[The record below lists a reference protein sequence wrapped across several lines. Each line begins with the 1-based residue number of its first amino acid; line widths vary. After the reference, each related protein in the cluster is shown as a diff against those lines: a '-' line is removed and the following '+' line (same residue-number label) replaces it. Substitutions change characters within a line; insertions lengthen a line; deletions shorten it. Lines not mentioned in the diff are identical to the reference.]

1 MAKTIEG
8 VIGFVGNPAANYIQ
22 QINDGTTT
30 HDIAVKSGI
39 TFFNGANDQ
48 TAGFTWDGTQPLE
61 VVIPSVTDII
71 QDPVRLVGTVGSN
84 GQLPAAPYSPAK
96 GDLLY
101 ITADCTFAPT
111 NEACEAGDMAIYD
124 GSAWHVIQ
132 GENQVML
139 AGTVDASGNYG
150 VVLSE
155 TAAKVL
161 EVEGKDLNLSVNY
174 SDILGKVS
182 AFGNAAVE
190 IALSNGQTVVSGKYL
205 TLSKTEG
212 TASDITTA
220 VSIDLPTALADG
232 AVTISDKVL
241 VSGDFTFT
249 EGSFPTISKN
259 AAAITVNAS
268 HNMTIVAS
276 GTGDFVTG
284 VTAIKAAALE
294 DGDATTNDIAYVAGL
309 SAISGKSFISGI
321 HAHTA
326 ADGDTAPDFTV
337 PGVVTA
343 DASANTFA
351 TGWGAEAAS
360 GDVVSS
366 IAVGAV
372 TGEFVTGLS
381 GNGTSVL
388 TSVTFGDA
396 EQDSTRQWFVTGLGT
411 GTDVVT
417 DVTVGE
423 TSLVSDNSSSF
434 ASNAFVSASV
444 NASHVLVFGSAAFM
458 TPVAISRASDT
469 ITKGGLTKGGVKLTG
484 FSSASD
490 TLLKA
495 SVNQAETTISYK
507 SLSTGAVTLSQ
518 DTTGF
523 HFDKAEGAAY
533 SAVMG
538 YKKVTVTTA
547 DVVKAGAALD
557 NTAITANIPA
567 DTVAVGLNAGT
578 LPSLA
583 IAAPTGTI
591 AGTVGTALT
600 TSSVSWLAVDSAK
613 KNIAGADTWALVEA
627 ADAGEGV
634 VEVAKA
640 GTYDVS
646 GTTEIEANS
655 FVADVKVSGTS
666 IVTPAN
672 NG

>member
-1 MAKTIEG
+1 MAKKTISG
-8 VIGFVGNPAANYIQ
+8 VNVGLVGESTANYIK
-22 QINDGTTT
+22 QISDGTTA
-30 HDIAVKSGI
+30 HDLALTKGI
-39 TFFNGANDQ
+39 SFFNGNDGE
-48 TAGFTWDGTQPLE
+48 AIVWDGTQAIE

-71 QDPVRLVGTVGSN
+71 QDPVRMVGTVGSN
-84 GQLPAAPYSPAK
+84 GNLPDGLTPSK

-101 ITADCTFAPT
+101 ITADCTFQG
-111 NEACEAGDMAIYD
+111 EACEAGDMAIYD
-124 GSAWHVIQ
+124 GEAWHVIQ
-132 GENQVML
+132 GENQIKF
-139 AGTVDASGNYG
+139 ATVDASGNSS

-161 EVEGKDLNLSVNY
+161 DLEGKDLNLSVNY
-174 SDILGKVS
+174 SDILGKIS
-182 AFGNAAVE
+182 ATGNPQISRPLA
-190 IALSNGQTVVSGKYL
+190 NGQTVVAGKYL
-205 TLSKTEG
+205 TLSSAAGE
-212 TASDITTA
+212 ASDITTA
-220 VSIDLPTALADG
+220 VSIDLPTALANG

-249 EGSFPTISKN
+249 SGSFPTISKN

-268 HNMTIVAS
+268 HNMTIAAS

-284 VTAIKAAALE
+284 VTAIKAVSLVA
-294 DGDATTNDIAYVAGL
+294 GDDVTNDIAYVAGL

-321 HAHTA
+321 HAHTE
-326 ADGDTAPDFTV
+326 ADGQTAPDFTV

-343 DASANTFA
+343 DTSVNTFV
-351 TGWGAEAAS
+351 TGLEDSAS
-360 GDVVSS
+360 GLVSS

-396 EQDSTRQWFVTGLGT
+396 AQDTTREWFVTGLNTT

-417 DVTVGE
+417 DVTVGA
-423 TSLVSDNSSSF
+423 TSLVADNSSSF
-434 ASNAFVSASV
+434 ASNAMVSASV
-444 NASHVLVFGSAAFM
+444 NASHVLVFNTGSFM
-458 TPVAISRASDT
+458 TPVKISKTADT

-490 TLLKA
+490 ALSKG
-495 SVNQAETTISYK
+495 SVSQAETTISYK
-507 SLSTGAVTLSQ
+507 SLTTGAVTLSQ

-547 DVVKAGAALD
+547 DVVKAGAVLE
-557 NTAITANIPA
+557 NVAITANIPA
-567 DTVAVGLNAGT
+567 DSVAVGLNAGT

-583 IAAPTGTI
+583 IAVPTGTI
-591 AGTVGTALT
+591 SGTVGTALT
-600 TSSVSWLAVDSAK
+600 TESKSWLAVDSAK
-613 KNIAGADTWALVEA
+613 KSIAGAATWSLVETSVA
-627 ADAGEGV
+627 AEGI
-634 VEVAKA
+634 EVAEA
-640 GTYDVS
+640 GTYQ
-646 GTTEIEANS
+646 TTGNVVIPADT
-655 FVADVKVSGTS
+655 FVAQVLVSGTS
-666 IVTPAN
+666 VVTPAN

>member
-1 MAKTIEG
+1 MAKKTISG
-8 VIGFVGNPAANYIQ
+8 VNVGLVGESTVNYIK
-22 QINDGTTT
+22 QISDGTTA
-30 HDIAVKSGI
+30 HDLALTKGI
-39 TFFNGANDQ
+39 SFFNGNDGD
-48 TAGFTWDGTQPLE
+48 AIVWDGTQAIE

-71 QDPVRLVGTVGSN
+71 QDPVRMVGTVSDGS
-84 GQLPAAPYSPAK
+84 LPAGLTPSK

-101 ITADCTFAPT
+101 ITNDCTFQGV
-111 NEACEAGDMAIYD
+111 ACEAGDMAIYD

-132 GENQVML
+132 GENQVSF
-139 AGTVDASGNYG
+139 ATVDASGNSS

-161 EVEGKDLNLSVNY
+161 DVEGKALNLSVNY

-182 AFGNAAVE
+182 AFGNAQISRPLA
-190 IALSNGQTVVSGKYL
+190 NGQTVVSGKYL
-205 TLSKTEG
+205 TLSSTAGE
-212 TASDITTA
+212 ASDITTA

-249 EGSFPTISKN
+249 SGSFPTISKN

-268 HNMTIVAS
+268 HNMTIAAS
-276 GTGDFVTG
+276 GNGDFVTG
-284 VTAIKAAALE
+284 VTAIKAVALE
-294 DGDATTNDIAYVAGL
+294 DGDSTTNNIAYVAGL

-321 HAHTA
+321 HAHTE
-326 ADGDTAPDFTV
+326 ADGQTNPDFTV

-343 DASANTFA
+343 DSATNTFV
-351 TGWGAEAAS
+351 TGVEDSAS
-360 GDVVSS
+360 GLVSS
-366 IAVGAV
+366 ITVGAV
-372 TGEFVTGLS
+372 TGEFVSGLA

-388 TSVTFGDA
+388 TGVTFGDA
-396 EQDSTRQWFVTGLGT
+396 EIDTDGTRNWFVTGLNTT

-417 DVTVGE
+417 DVTVGA
-423 TSLVSDNSSSF
+423 TSLVADNGSSF
-434 ASNAFVSASV
+434 ASNAMVSASV
-444 NASHVLVFGSAAFM
+444 NASHVLVFNTGSFM
-458 TPVAISRASDT
+458 TPVTISKAADT
-469 ITKGGLTKGGVKLTG
+469 ITKGGLNKGGVKLSG

-490 TLLKA
+490 TLSKA

-507 SLSTGAVTLSQ
+507 SLTTGAVTLTQ

-538 YKKVTVTTA
+538 YKKITVTTA
-547 DVVKAGAALD
+547 DVVKAGAVLE
-557 NTAITANIPA
+557 NTGITANISA

-583 IAAPTGTI
+583 ISAPTGTI

-600 TSSVSWLAVDSAK
+600 TSSVSWLAVDPAK
-613 KNIAGADTWALVEA
+613 KSIAGAATWSLVETSVA
-627 ADAGEGV
+627 AEGI
-634 VEVAKA
+634 EVAEA
-640 GTYDVS
+640 GTYEVTGNVVIPAD
-646 GTTEIEANS
+646 TL
-655 FVADVKVSGTS
+655 VADVKVSGVS